1 MNSKFL
7 ERCRDLRLKTFK
19 EIPGLILFY
28 DNKVICYKN
37 GESQGFKSLDLTL
50 YNAYKTIAHSLI
62 YYSMKHKQNYC
73 RLSDVC
79 LNLQKSILVDAN
91 ANMSMSSDDILNT
104 SIDSLMQK
112 ASELYLNEIHKA
124 TQSLK
129 KLVFENTWPTPLL
142 VIVSGPSSP
151 RIGHPAMQ
159 YFSWLT
165 KQTKTFEELSLHGIN
180 LKETVN
186 CYNSESSS
194 EELKSSSRFLYYVEN
209 PQNIVNAIEIGLG
222 LYTERTIFSQ
232 FKSMNTDILA
242 QVSHDYLV
250 EKCQVLTGI
259 KNHRI

>member
-1 MNSKFL
+1 MNNKFL
-7 ERCRDLRLKTFK
+7 ERCRDLRLKKFK

-37 GESQGFKSLDLTL
+37 GESKGFECLDLTL
-50 YNAYKTIAHSLI
+50 YNVYKTITHSLV
-62 YYSMKHKQNYC
+62 YYSMKHKQNYYK
-73 RLSDVC
+73 LSDIC
-79 LNLQKSILVDAN
+79 SNLQKSILVDAN
-91 ANMSMSSDDILNT
+91 ANTDISSSDILNT

-129 KLVFENTWPTPLL
+129 KLVFENTWPTTLL
-142 VIVSGPSSP
+142 VIVTGPSSP

-180 LKETVN
+180 LKEKEIEKAS

-194 EELKSSSRFLYYVEN
+194 EELKSFSRFLYYVEN
-209 PQNIVNAIEIGLG
+209 PQNIVNALEIGLG
-222 LYTERTIFSQ
+222 LYIERTIFSQ

-250 EKCQVLTGI
+250 EKCTS
-259 KNHRI
+259 